1 MRAGFIALILTGFL
15 ASTAA
20 NAVVVFS
27 AQYRIGSTTA
37 NTGVSSGDILTV
49 EAFYDPLFA
58 TLQFEGDLVNVIHSF
73 APEHGGLRFTVGDLV
88 WQTTGPLTVNTRVM
102 RNRDGDLTGATIMFI
117 GDTNPII
124 PDYVPTT
131 MSTPWDDQITGIT
144 RMAFTPEFNI
154 FDPLLDG
161 PRLFNEQDLIS
172 VLSPRTS
179 YVTGGASAEASDG
192 PRSFNFIGPPLDSAG
207 SVPEPGSLGL
217 LAVGAAGLLF
227 ARRKSRALA
236 TRG

>member
-20 NAVVVFS
+20 NAVVVFN
-27 AQYRIGSTTA
+27 AQYQIGWGTA
-37 NTGVSSGDILTV
+37 NSGVTGGDILTV
-49 EAFYDPLFA
+49 EAFYDPLYA

-88 WQTTGPLTVNTRVM
+88 WETTGPLTVNTRIF
-102 RNRDGDLTGATIMFI
+102 RNREAEVTGATIMFI

-124 PDYVPTT
+124 PGYVPTT
-131 MSTPWDDQITGIT
+131 LSTPWDDYITGIT
-144 RMAFTPEFNI
+144 RMGFTPEFNI
-154 FDPLLDG
+154 LDPLLDG
-161 PRLFNEQDLIS
+161 PRLFNEQDLVS

-179 YVTGGASAEASDG
+179 YYTGGATAEASDG
-192 PRSFNFIGPPLDSAG
+192 VRSFNFIGPPLDPAS

-227 ARRKSRALA
+227 ARRKSCA
-236 TRG
+236 